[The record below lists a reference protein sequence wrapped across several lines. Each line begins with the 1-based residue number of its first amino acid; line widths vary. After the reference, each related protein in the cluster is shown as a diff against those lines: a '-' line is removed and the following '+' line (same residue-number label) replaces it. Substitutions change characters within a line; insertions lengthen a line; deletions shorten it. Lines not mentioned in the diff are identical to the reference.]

1 MTLLG
6 VLFLL
11 HDAFPFRYATDNI
24 VETIYL
30 LFIAVLGLLNV
41 FFADLFCLWRFHLTI
56 ISAPGGI
63 SVKGSKSLFS
73 VSYLAH

>member
-11 HDAFPFRYATDNI
+11 HDALPFRYATDNI

-30 LFIAVLGLLNV
+30 MFIAVLGLLNV
-41 FFADLFCLWRFHLTI
+41 FFGDLFCLRRFHLTI
-56 ISAPGGI
+56 ISAPSGI
-63 SVKGSKSLFS
+63 SVKGWKSLFS